1 MTETSI
7 EKKLEKLAE
16 IRQAVANYESALT
29 KYLNFQKLNKSKKLS
44 IVIESK
50 LMTTMDSNYID
61 TFLRTE
67 VNTAYFNLKKLE
79 VL

>member
-1 MTETSI
+1 MTEISI
-7 EKKLEKLAE
+7 ENKLEKLAE
-16 IRQAVANYESALT
+16 IRTVLNNYEYALT
-29 KYLNFQKLNKSKKLS
+29 KYLNFQKLNESEKLS

-50 LMTTMDSNYID
+50 LLISMDSNYID

>member
-7 EKKLEKLAE
+7 ENKLEKLAE
-16 IRQAVANYESALT
+16 IRTALNNYEYALT
-29 KYLNFQKLNKSKKLS
+29 KYLNFQKLNESEKLS

-50 LMTTMDSNYID
+50 LMIAMDSNYID